1 MLYSMVYSTPFFN
14 IIENGRIEEHKEGI
28 LLRGHTEGHF
38 QSQEGNYFQWELV
51 SKAFLHFFF
60 FIKSPFFYI

>member
-1 MLYSMVYSTPFFN
+1 MVYSTPFFN

-38 QSQEGNYFQWELV
+38 QSQEGNYFQ
-51 SKAFLHFFF
+51 
-60 FIKSPFFYI
+60 

>member
-28 LLRGHTEGHF
+28 FVFKEGI
-38 QSQEGNYFQWELV
+38 L
-51 SKAFLHFFF
+51 K
-60 FIKSPFFYI
+60 